1 MTNPAS
7 NNCLSLSEEL
17 NLTSKEEECVILK
30 TVLDMINGM
39 VNYEMMDF
47 YGTPFSEARMKSSS
61 HQKLFTILLIDFLS
75 PTKDILKKRISYL
88 DHLKNIC
95 ENPLLSDKI
104 TSLKATVALFERWL
118 SEQIVIKDIDIADKR
133 DFFDLIITKK
143 DLIQICGNISKHN
156 ITNLSWKISR
166 LGKIIR
172 KCYKEVPA
180 KDIIIALDDLFE
192 RFESDN
198 LILQTTILAEFLNN
212 IRIGILEYLTPL
224 YEKSIKYDP
233 TIPGKYFYIYPE
245 EICSDLGK
253 NYFWELLNDV
263 RSKFYIHDFKTDEI
277 IWRASYKKV
286 VKVQS
291 KTSSEE

>member
-1 MTNPAS
+1 M
-7 NNCLSLSEEL
+7 
-17 NLTSKEEECVILK
+17 
-30 TVLDMINGM
+30 
-39 VNYEMMDF
+39 
-47 YGTPFSEARMKSSS
+47 
-61 HQKLFTILLIDFLS
+61 
-75 PTKDILKKRISYL
+75 
-88 DHLKNIC
+88 
-95 ENPLLSDKI
+95 
-104 TSLKATVALFERWL
+104 
-118 SEQIVIKDIDIADKR
+118 
-133 DFFDLIITKK
+133 
-143 DLIQICGNISKHN
+143 
-156 ITNLSWKISR
+156 
-166 LGKIIR
+166 
-172 KCYKEVPA
+172 
-180 KDIIIALDDLFE
+180 
-192 RFESDN
+192 
-198 LILQTTILAEFLNN
+198 QTTILAEFLNN

>member
-1 MTNPAS
+1 MANPAS

-47 YGTPFSEARMKSSS
+47 YGTPFSEARMKSAS

-104 TSLKATVALFERWL
+104 TSLKATVTLFERWL

-133 DFFDLIITKK
+133 DFLI
-143 DLIQICGNISKHN
+143 
-156 ITNLSWKISR
+156 
-166 LGKIIR
+166 
-172 KCYKEVPA
+172 
-180 KDIIIALDDLFE
+180 
-192 RFESDN
+192 
-198 LILQTTILAEFLNN
+198 
-212 IRIGILEYLTPL
+212 
-224 YEKSIKYDP
+224 
-233 TIPGKYFYIYPE
+233 
-245 EICSDLGK
+245 
-253 NYFWELLNDV
+253 
-263 RSKFYIHDFKTDEI
+263 
-277 IWRASYKKV
+277 
-286 VKVQS
+286 
-291 KTSSEE
+291 